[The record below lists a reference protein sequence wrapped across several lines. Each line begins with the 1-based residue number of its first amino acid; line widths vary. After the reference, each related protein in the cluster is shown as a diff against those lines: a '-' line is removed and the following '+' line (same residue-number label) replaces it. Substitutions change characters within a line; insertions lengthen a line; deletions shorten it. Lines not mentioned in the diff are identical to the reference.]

1 MKNKL
6 KIFEV
11 IALIIWSVFFT
22 WNSAELNNSSNHA
35 VLIIEEEIQENPQV
49 ADWTSHQASDGLI
62 ERRVVSG
69 ELTDQEKLPVG
80 GLGFSLSASYQNAV
94 RFSLLE
100 INSASDFFRERDL
113 PVFYHNLRI

>member
-11 IALIIWSVFFT
+11 IALIIWSVFFA
-22 WNSAELNNSSNHA
+22 WNNTESNIA
-35 VLIIEEEIQENPQV
+35 SDNVKVSIEEEIPSVPQV
-49 ADWTSHQASDGLI
+49 ADLTNHQASDGMV

-69 ELTDQEKLPVG
+69 ELTDQEKIPAG
-80 GLGFSLSASYQNAV
+80 GLIFSLSASYQNAL

-100 INSASDFFRERDL
+100 TNSASDFFRERDI